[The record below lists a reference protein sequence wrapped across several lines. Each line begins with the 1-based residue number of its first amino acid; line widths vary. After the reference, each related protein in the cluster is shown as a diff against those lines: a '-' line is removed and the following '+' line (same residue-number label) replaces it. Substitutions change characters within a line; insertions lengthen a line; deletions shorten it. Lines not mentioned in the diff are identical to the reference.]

1 MNASSTEIISAEINE
16 PAIIINDTWW
26 DLFLDKTAQFTN
38 TTVIKDAISNR
49 ECNEII
55 EMVGKVIREVCRAK
69 TDKYGFRLYVDGI
82 RVQGEE
88 LESAVF
94 PQPPLLD
101 EDLENWGDRLYPGK
115 KIGMIINSGE
125 KFCNE
130 LAQRLAIYAAPLLEK
145 VGIPLNG
152 LHSTI
157 FVGNYGLTPLGI
169 HQDHRGGNVIHFH
182 VGPGGKIM
190 YTWNEQRF
198 NELLA
203 GRNKKEVPIE
213 ELLPHANKFPFGKGD
228 IYFMPWDQFHI
239 GNSDEFS
246 IGVTLWFDNHV
257 RTSVLNNLL
266 ESFRIQYLNME
277 DTTVTV
283 PEQSLNDLKGYAD
296 IDAMLKIDPYLAKKT
311 FPEFLNLVYDEYMFS
326 LFSNQGW
333 STLPLSL
340 SEEHNYDENEYAF
353 LADKEIRT
361 IHPFKILYK
370 HIQEVQKV
378 QLFARGSKIELNY
391 HQEIVDLVNT
401 LNEGRVFKVSLLTE
415 QVFKELPAEA
425 ALYILSLLLNKR
437 SIEVVN

>member
-1 MNASSTEIISAEINE
+1 MNATSPEIVSNKINVQ
-16 PAIIINDTWW
+16 AIKINDSWW
-26 DLFLDKTAQFTN
+26 ELFLEKTNHFKN
-38 TTVIKDAISNR
+38 TTVIKDAISGI
-49 ECNEII
+49 ECDEIK

-69 TDKYGFRLYVDGI
+69 TDNYGFRIFVDG
-82 RVQGEE
+82 VKVKGEE
-88 LESAVF
+88 LESLVF
-94 PQPPLLD
+94 PQPPLMN
-101 EDLENWGDRLYPGK
+101 EDLQSWGERLFPGK

-130 LAQRLAIYAAPLLEK
+130 LAQRLAVYAAPLLEK
-145 VGIPLNG
+145 AGIPLNG

-169 HQDHRGGNVIHFH
+169 HQDHRGANVIHFH

-190 YTWNEQRF
+190 YTWNEQQF
-198 NELLA
+198 NELLK
-203 GRNKKEVPIE
+203 GRNKKDVPVE
-213 ELLPHANKFPFGKGD
+213 ELLPHANEFPFGKGD

-239 GNSDEFS
+239 GHSDEFS

-257 RTSVLNNLL
+257 RNYVLNNLL
-266 ESFRIQYLNME
+266 ESFRVQYLNME

-296 IDAMLKIDPYLAKKT
+296 IDAVLKIDQHLAKKT
-311 FPEFLNLVYDEYMFS
+311 FPEFLKLVYEEYMFS

-333 STLPLSL
+333 SSLPLSL
-340 SEEHNYDENEYAF
+340 SEEINYDENDYEF
-353 LADKEIRT
+353 LAEKEIR
-361 IHPFKILYK
+361 IAYPFKILHK

-391 HQEIVDLVNT
+391 HQEIIDLVNK
-401 LNEGRVFKVSLLTE
+401 LNEGIVYKVSSLAA
-415 QVFKELPAEA
+415 QVFKELPAEV

-437 SIEVVN
+437 SIELVN

>member
-1 MNASSTEIISAEINE
+1 MNASSSEIVSAKINE
-16 PAIIINDTWW
+16 PAITINNTWW
-26 DLFLDKTAQFTN
+26 DLFLEKTNHFTN
-38 TTVIKDAISNR
+38 TTVIKDAMSGT
-49 ECNEII
+49 ECNEIK

-69 TDKYGFRLYVDGI
+69 TDQYGFRVYVDGV
-82 RVQGEE
+82 RVSGEE
-88 LESAVF
+88 LENTIF
-94 PQPPLLD
+94 PQPPQLN
-101 EDLENWGDRLYPGK
+101 EEVESWGERLFPGK

-130 LAQRLAIYAAPLLEK
+130 LAQRLSIYAAPLLEK

-169 HQDHRGGNVIHFH
+169 HQDHRGANVIHFH

-190 YTWNEQRF
+190 YTWKEQQF

-203 GRNKKEVPIE
+203 GRNKKDVPVE

-239 GNSDEFS
+239 GHSDEFS

-257 RTSVLNNLL
+257 RTHVLNNLL
-266 ESFRIQYLNME
+266 ESFRIQYLDME

-283 PEQSLNDLKGYAD
+283 PEKTLNDLKGYAD
-296 IDAMLKIDPYLAKKT
+296 IDAVLKIDEHLSTKT
-311 FPEFLNLVYDEYMFS
+311 FPEFLNVVYEEYMFS

-340 SEEHNYDENEYAF
+340 SEEHNFDENDYAF
-353 LADKEIRT
+353 LADKEIRAV
-361 IHPFKILYK
+361 HPFKILYK
-370 HIQEVQKV
+370 IISEVQKV
-378 QLFARGSKIELNY
+378 QLYARGSKIELNF
-391 HQEIVDLVNT
+391 HQEIVDLVNK
-401 LNEGRVFKVSLLTE
+401 LNEGSTYKVSLLTE
-415 QVFKELPAEA
+415 QVFKELPAEV
-425 ALYILSLLLNKR
+425 ALYMLSLLLNKR
-437 SIEVVN
+437 SIELID